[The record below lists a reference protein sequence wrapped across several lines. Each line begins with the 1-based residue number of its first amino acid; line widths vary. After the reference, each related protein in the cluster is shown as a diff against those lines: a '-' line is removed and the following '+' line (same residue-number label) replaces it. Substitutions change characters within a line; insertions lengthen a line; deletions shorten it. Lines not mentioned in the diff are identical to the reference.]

1 MESPARY
8 KFSVI
13 LSIIISLLLGLGSLI
28 LCIVSE
34 FKRNKKED
42 LRWNGKLCY
51 LPSSQA
57 FGLGIAALVS
67 FFVAQVIV
75 NSILFK
81 NSCSGG
87 KRNAQHKIPTV
98 ARLLLLISWV
108 DFGVAV
114 ILLITATSMN
124 RRQPYGLGWLNGEC
138 YLVEEGT
145 YAGSAILILVTISSV
160 IGSAL
165 LTIKTNQADQGRKI
179 HTMG

>member
-13 LSIIISLLLGLGSLI
+13 LSIIISLLLGLVSFI

-98 ARLLLLISWV
+98 ARLLLLISC
-108 DFGVAV
+108 
-114 ILLITATSMN
+114 IT
-124 RRQPYGLGWLNGEC
+124 
-138 YLVEEGT
+138 EESSPWDVSAKT
-145 YAGSAILILVTISSV
+145 ISAIKSHHQHQSMKYESV
-160 IGSAL
+160 R
-165 LTIKTNQADQGRKI
+165 LTR
-179 HTMG
+179 